1 MENLREKK
9 ERSLVVGL
17 IALIV
22 IIVVLAL
29 IGLFLLKPEPQI
41 IQGQA
46 EATQVR
52 VSGKLPGRVVEFMVE
67 EGQHVLAGD
76 TLVHI
81 HSSLVEAKLSQAEAM
96 ETVAKAQNKKV
107 DSGTRVELLN
117 SAYDMWQQAQAGL
130 TIAKKTYERMQS
142 LYKKGVVSEQKRD
155 EAEAAYKAMVATE
168 SAAKSQYEM
177 AKAGAQAEDKAA
189 GSQYEMAKEGAR
201 KEDKAAAAAM
211 VAAAQGSVA
220 EVESILS
227 DSYLTAPTDGEISD
241 IFPNVGE
248 LVSLGAPIMNV
259 LKLDDMWVSFNV
271 REDLL
276 ENLTMGAEVQ
286 AIIPALENKEVT
298 LKVFYIRDMGSY
310 AVWRATKVTGQYDAK
325 TFQVKARPVEP
336 VDNLRPGMSVLL
348 KRDKK

>member
-41 IQGQA
+41 VQGQA

-76 TLVHI
+76 TKVHI

-177 AKAGAQAEDKAA
+177 AKAGAQA
-189 GSQYEMAKEGAR
+189 
-201 KEDKAAAAAM
+201 EDKAAAAAM

>member
-189 GSQYEMAKEGAR
+189 
-201 KEDKAAAAAM
+201 AAAM

-286 AIIPALENKEVT
+286 AIIESILYSGYGILCGMARYES
-298 LKVFYIRDMGSY
+298 YRAIRCQNFPSESPSG
-310 AVWRATKVTGQYDAK
+310 RTG
-325 TFQVKARPVEP
+325 R
-336 VDNLRPGMSVLL
+336 
-348 KRDKK
+348 

>member
-189 GSQYEMAKEGAR
+189 
-201 KEDKAAAAAM
+201 AAAM

-241 IFPNVGE
+241 IFPNVGV
-248 LVSLGAPIMNV
+248 LVSLGAPFINV

>member
-117 SAYDMWQQAQAGL
+117 SAYDMWQQAQTGL

-177 AKAGAQAEDKAA
+177 AKAGAQA
-189 GSQYEMAKEGAR
+189 
-201 KEDKAAAAAM
+201 EDKAAAAAM

>member
-189 GSQYEMAKEGAR
+189 
-201 KEDKAAAAAM
+201 AAAM
-211 VAAAQGSVA
+211 VAAAQCSVA

>member
-81 HSSLVEAKLSQAEAM
+81 HSSLVEGKLSQAEAM

-177 AKAGAQAEDKAA
+177 AKAGAQA
-189 GSQYEMAKEGAR
+189 
-201 KEDKAAAAAM
+201 EDKAAAAAM

>member
-52 VSGKLPGRVVEFMVE
+52 VSGKLPGRVVELMVE

-177 AKAGAQAEDKAA
+177 AKAGAQA
-189 GSQYEMAKEGAR
+189 
-201 KEDKAAAAAM
+201 EDKAAAAAM

-336 VDNLRPGMSVLL
+336 VDNLRPAMSVLL

>member
-189 GSQYEMAKEGAR
+189 
-201 KEDKAAAAAM
+201 AAAM

-348 KRDKK
+348 KSDKK

>member
-117 SAYDMWQQAQAGL
+117 SAYDMWQQSQAGL

-177 AKAGAQAEDKAA
+177 AKAGAQA
-189 GSQYEMAKEGAR
+189 
-201 KEDKAAAAAM
+201 EDKAAAAAM

>member
-29 IGLFLLKPEPQI
+29 IGLFLLNPEPQI

-189 GSQYEMAKEGAR
+189 
-201 KEDKAAAAAM
+201 AAAM

>member
-1 MENLREKK
+1 MENLKEKK
-9 ERSLVVGL
+9 ERTLVVGL

-67 EGQHVLAGD
+67 EGQHVKAGD

-96 ETVAKAQNKKV
+96 QSVAQAQNQKV
-107 DSGTRVELLN
+107 DRGTRIELLN

-130 TIAKKTYERMQS
+130 TIAKKTYDRMES
-142 LYKKGVVSEQKRD
+142 LYKKGVVSAQKRD
-155 EAEAAYKAMVATE
+155 EAEASYKAMVATE
-168 SAAKSQYEM
+168 SAARSQYEM

-189 GSQYEMAKEGAR
+189 
-201 KEDKAAAAAM
+201 AAAM
-211 VAAAQGSVA
+211 VAAARGSVA
-220 EVESILS
+220 EVESILD

-276 ENLTMGAEVQ
+276 EDLTMGAEVR
-286 AIIPALENKEVT
+286 AVIPALDNKEVT

-325 TFQVKARPVEP
+325 TFEVKARPVEP

-348 KRDKK
+348 KRDR

>member
-189 GSQYEMAKEGAR
+189 
-201 KEDKAAAAAM
+201 AAAM

-220 EVESILS
+220 EVKSILS

>member
-41 IQGQA
+41 ILGQA

-177 AKAGAQAEDKAA
+177 AKAGAQA
-189 GSQYEMAKEGAR
+189 
-201 KEDKAAAAAM
+201 EDKAAAAAM

>member
-189 GSQYEMAKEGAR
+189 
-201 KEDKAAAAAM
+201 AAAM

-220 EVESILS
+220 EGESILS

-286 AIIPALENKEVT
+286 AVIPALENKEVT

>member
-189 GSQYEMAKEGAR
+189 
-201 KEDKAAAAAM
+201 AAAM

-248 LVSLGAPIMNV
+248 VVSLGAPIMNV

>member
-1 MENLREKK
+1 MENLKVKK

-67 EGQHVLAGD
+67 EGQHVQAGD

-81 HSSLVEAKLSQAEAM
+81 HSSLVEARLSQAEAM
-96 ETVAKAQNKKV
+96 ESVAKAQNKKV
-107 DSGTRVELLN
+107 DNGTRIELLN

-142 LYKKGVVSEQKRD
+142 LYEKGVVSAQKRD
-155 EAEAAYKAMVATE
+155 EAEASYKAMVATE

-177 AKAGAQAEDKAA
+177 AKAGAQ
-189 GSQYEMAKEGAR
+189 S
-201 KEDKAAAAAM
+201 EDKAAAAAM
-211 VAAAQGSVA
+211 VAAARGGVA
-220 EVESILS
+220 EVESILD
-227 DSYLTAPTDGEISD
+227 DSYLTAPTDGEVSD
-241 IFPNVGE
+241 IFPHVGE

-276 ENLTMGAEVQ
+276 EDLTMGAEVK
-286 AIIPALENKEVT
+286 AVIPALENKEVT

-325 TFQVKARPVEP
+325 TFEVKARPVEP

-348 KRDKK
+348 KRDR

>member
-189 GSQYEMAKEGAR
+189 
-201 KEDKAAAAAM
+201 AAAM
-211 VAAAQGSVA
+211 GAAAQGSVA

-227 DSYLTAPTDGEISD
+227 DSYLTAPTDGEIFD

>member
-22 IIVVLAL
+22 IIVVLDL

-189 GSQYEMAKEGAR
+189 
-201 KEDKAAAAAM
+201 AAAM

>member
-29 IGLFLLKPEPQI
+29 IGLFLLKPEPQF

-177 AKAGAQAEDKAA
+177 AKAGAQA
-189 GSQYEMAKEGAR
+189 
-201 KEDKAAAAAM
+201 EDKAAAAAM

>member
-189 GSQYEMAKEGAR
+189 
-201 KEDKAAAAAM
+201 AAAM

-248 LVSLGAPIMNV
+248 LVSLGGPIMNV